1 MAKPAHFCDGSGVI
15 GTPIRAS
22 LARSL
27 AASALLALAACSPR
41 TTTVAKAPAAPADA
55 DGDGVADTVDKCV
68 GEKEDGLPPDPAD
81 GCKTNDADGDGIVDK
96 FDKCLNQKEDNLPP
110 DPTDGCVSTDP
121 DGDGVA
127 GNDDKCPNEPETK
140 NDFEDE
146 DGCPDKVPR
155 VQVTKTEV
163 KINEKILFAFDK
175 ATIDAKSND
184 LIDNIAEVVIK
195 NPQIEFL
202 EVAGH
207 ADHIGTPAYNVNLTR
222 QRAQAVQAALV
233 KRGVDARRLRP
244 AGYGSHCPRAAG
256 DTEEA
261 REKNRRVEFKLVRVD
276 GVETGV
282 PLGCEEAAAKGIRP
296 AAAPASVP
304 ARAQNESA
312 QAAAL
317 ERLAA
322 VRASH
327 PPAEAAKPDDAAAGA
342 KGRPAGDKGDKDKSD
357 KDKGDKDKGGKGGK
371 PGEAGKPAGKGNVKD
386 PKPGNKK

>member
-1 MAKPAHFCDGSGVI
+1 MI
-15 GTPIRAS
+15 TPK

-27 AASALLALAACSPR
+27 LLAPALFALAACGPR
-41 TTTVAKAPAAPADA
+41 TTMVAKAPAAPADA
-55 DGDGVADTVDKCV
+55 DADGVPDDVDKCP

-81 GCKTNDADGDGIVDK
+81 GCKTADADGDGIADK
-96 FDKCLNQKEDNLPP
+96 FDKCLNQKEDGLAP
-110 DPTDGCVSTDP
+110 DPTDGCVTIDA

-175 ATIDAKSND
+175 ATIDAKSNG
-184 LIDNIAEVVIK
+184 LLDNIAEVVLK

-207 ADHIGTPAYNVNLTR
+207 ADHIGTDAYNVGLTR

-233 KRGVDARRLRP
+233 KRGLDPRGLR
-244 AGYGSHCPRAAG
+244 AVGYGHYCPRDPG
-256 DTEEA
+256 DSDEA
-261 REKNRRVEFKLVRVD
+261 RERNRRVEFKIVRVD

-282 PLGCEEAAAKGIRP
+282 QLGCADAAAKGLKP
-296 AAAPASVP
+296 VDLPKTAPT
-304 ARAQNESA
+304 RAQNEAS
-312 QAAAL
+312 QAAGLEKLNAL
-317 ERLAA
+317 K
-322 VRASH
+322 ASR
-327 PPAEAAKPDDAAAGA
+327 PPEAAKPDEP
-342 KGRPAGDKGDKDKSD
+342 PA
-357 KDKGDKDKGGKGGK
+357 KGGK
-371 PGEAGKPAGKGNVKD
+371 PDAKKPGDNKPDPKKPGDNKPDAKKPGDGKPD
-386 PKPGNKK
+386 PKKPDPKKPGAKKLERG